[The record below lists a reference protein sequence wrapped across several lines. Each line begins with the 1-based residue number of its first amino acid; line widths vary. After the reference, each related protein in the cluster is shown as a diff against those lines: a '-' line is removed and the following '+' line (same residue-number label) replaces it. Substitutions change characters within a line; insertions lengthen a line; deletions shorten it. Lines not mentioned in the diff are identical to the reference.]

1 MTRRLLALL
10 LAAGAGAPATAAP
23 PSTQDLVYIGTYT
36 GAKSRGIYV
45 ARFDPASSRLGPP
58 ELAAESSNPSFL
70 APHPDRALLY
80 AANEVSDFE
89 GQPAGSIS
97 AFAIDPATGRLRLLN
112 RVSSRGAD
120 PCHLVVDGTGKNVL
134 VANYSGGS
142 VASLPIRPD
151 GSLSPASAFVQHR
164 GSSRDP
170 GRQKGPHAHAVQLDP
185 RNRHLLVADLGLDQV
200 LLYRFDAVR
209 GTLEPSVPPYTPL
222 SPGAG
227 PRHLAFG
234 QGGRHLYVVNEMDLT
249 VRVFRYEADRLVEEQ
264 TISTLPAGTK
274 PGKDDS
280 TAEIQVHPSGR
291 FLYASNRGP
300 DTIAVFAV
308 DPANGHLALVEHV
321 PTGGRTPRNFA
332 IEPAGRYLL
341 AANQKSDTVVV
352 FRIDPETG
360 RLSPTG
366 QSVEVG
372 APVCLTFVRLP
383 GGR

>member
-1 MTRRLLALL
+1 MTRMLLALL
-10 LAAGAGAPATAAP
+10 LAAGAGAPAGAAP

-36 GAKSRGIYV
+36 GATSRGIYV
-45 ARFDPASSRLGPP
+45 ARFDTATGRLGPP

-70 APHPDRALLY
+70 ALHPDRALLY
-80 AANEVSDFE
+80 AANEVSEFE
-89 GQPAGSIS
+89 GQRAGFVS
-97 AFAIDPATGRLRLLN
+97 AFTMDTATGRLSPLN

-134 VANYSGGS
+134 VANYTGGS

-185 RNRHLLVADLGLDQV
+185 KNRQLLVADLGLDQV
-200 LLYRFDAVR
+200 LLYRFDASR
-209 GTLEPSVPPYTPL
+209 GTLEPSVPPYAAL

-227 PRHLAFG
+227 PRHLVFG
-234 QGGRHLYVVNEMDLT
+234 QGGRHVYVVNEMDLT
-249 VRVFRYEADRLVEEQ
+249 VRVFRYDADRLVEEQ

-274 PGKDDS
+274 GGKDDS

-300 DTIAVFAV
+300 DTIAVFAI
-308 DPANGHLALVEHV
+308 DPKSGQLTLVEHV
-321 PTGGRTPRNFA
+321 PTRGRTPRSFA

-341 AANQKSDTVVV
+341 AANQRSDTVVV

-360 RLSPTG
+360 RLGPTG

-372 APVCLTFVRLP
+372 APVCLTFVPLP
-383 GGR
+383 RR

>member
-1 MTRRLLALL
+1 MTTLLLALF
-10 LAAGAGAPATAAP
+10 LAAGADTPTG
-23 PSTQDLVYIGTYT
+23 DLVYIGTYT

-45 ARFDPASSRLGPP
+45 ARFDTATGRLTPP

-70 APHPDRALLY
+70 ARHPDRALLY

-89 GQPAGSIS
+89 GQPAGSVS
-97 AFAIDPATGRLRLLN
+97 AFTIDAATGRLSLLN

-134 VANYSGGS
+134 VANYTGGS
-142 VASLPIRPD
+142 VASLPIRSD
-151 GSLSPASAFVQHR
+151 GSLSPASAFIQHR
-164 GSSRDP
+164 GSSLDP

-185 RNRHLLVADLGLDQV
+185 PNRQLLVADLGLDQV
-200 LLYRFDAVR
+200 LLYRFDAAR
-209 GTLEPSVPPYTPL
+209 GALEPSAPPFAPL
-222 SPGAG
+222 RPGAG
-227 PRHLAFG
+227 PRHLVFG
-234 QGGRHLYVVNEMDLT
+234 RGGRHVYVVNEMDLT
-249 VRVFRYEADRLVEEQ
+249 VRVFRYDAGRLVEEQ

-274 PGKDDS
+274 AGKDDS

-308 DPANGHLALVEHV
+308 DPGNGHLTPVEHV
-321 PTGGRTPRNFA
+321 PTAGRSPRNFA

-341 AANQKSDTVVV
+341 AANQKSDTVAV
-352 FRIDPETG
+352 FRIDPDTG

-366 QSVEVG
+366 QTVEVG
-372 APVCLTFVRLP
+372 APVCLTFVPLP
-383 GGR
+383 PR

>member
-1 MTRRLLALL
+1 MTRMLLALF
-10 LAAGAGAPATAAP
+10 LAAGAGAPAGAVP
-23 PSTQDLVYIGTYT
+23 PSTQDRVYIGTYT

-45 ARFDPASSRLGPP
+45 ARFDPATGRLTPP

-70 APHPDRALLY
+70 ALHPDRPLLY

-89 GQPAGSIS
+89 GQPAGSVS
-97 AFAIDPATGRLRLLN
+97 AFSIDAATGRLSLLN

-134 VANYSGGS
+134 VANYTGGS

-164 GSSRDP
+164 GSGRDP
-170 GRQKGPHAHAVQLDP
+170 GRQKGPHAHAVQVDP
-185 RNRHLLVADLGLDQV
+185 SNRHLLVADLGLDQV
-200 LLYRFDAVR
+200 LVYRFDAAR
-209 GTLEPSVPPYTPL
+209 GSLEPSAPPNAPL

-234 QGGRHLYVVNEMDLT
+234 PGGRHVYVVNEMDLT
-249 VRVFRYEADRLVEEQ
+249 VRVFRYDAGRLIDEQ
-264 TISTLPAGTK
+264 TLSTLPAGTK
-274 PGKDDS
+274 GGKDDS

-300 DTIAVFAV
+300 DTIAVFAI
-308 DPANGHLALVEHV
+308 DPKSGHLALIEHV

-332 IEPAGRYLL
+332 IEPGGRYLL
-341 AANQKSDTVVV
+341 AANQKSDSVVV

-372 APVCLTFVRLP
+372 APVCLTFVPLP
-383 GGR
+383 RP